1 MRHILNCIGLLCLLV
16 LLSTTSLATAQDKAR
31 ISVVGSG
38 VANAIVEALADAGQF
53 ESLKI
58 TTTGTAAGIDQFCN
72 GDIDIASASRAIS
85 AAENAICI
93 SNEVQHS
100 EFLIAHKI
108 VAFVANSDVPL
119 QCLSLSDLQAFVK
132 PSSGNQIIE
141 WSDYGEA
148 PEGLSLTAIVP
159 QETTLE
165 FVIVDNLVVGDR
177 LRRDVLTY
185 ADQTEALRLV
195 NETQGALAILAYS
208 AEIAANQDSKSLT
221 FSGDSAAEC
230 VEPSAETVEANLYN
244 AAQSIYLYVNR
255 SHLESNESL
264 KDFMQAVVDESS
276 SDTINST
283 GFTPVSAGIYELNQT
298 MLQNPESARSVGD
311 GATEF
316 EIPVELRGDIS
327 ISVAANAYRLLDR
340 IASELARGND
350 QLQVNIDATGKD
362 AAINSLCADEVD
374 IVSLDATL
382 TDRELE
388 ACNANSIV
396 AVPLNVG
403 AQATVILGNA
413 ADEHTECLT
422 SDQIAAV
429 WQAST
434 TAAVESW
441 SEVHVDLPEQQIVLF
456 GLTSVDR
463 YADILLRR
471 DGEVTPPIRRD
482 TEQDYDPLYRAAA
495 VGNVPGSLTYMS
507 WIDYLN
513 VLESGQANVHLV
525 GVDAGSGCVLP
536 SVASVSDGSY
546 PLSRPAKLL
555 VNELALADV
564 NVQSLLWSLYSD
576 QGWASLE
583 REGFAGVERAQLPSL
598 RRELETQFRLA
609 EAKAAAVEEAIDQ
622 DAAEDADEDTSAD
635 ESG

>member
-1 MRHILNCIGLLCLLV
+1 MRRILNCTGLLCLLA
-16 LLSTTSLATAQDKAR
+16 LLSTISLATAQDKAT

-38 VANAIVEALADAGQF
+38 VANAIVEALAKAGQF
-53 ESLKI
+53 ESVKI

-93 SNEVQHS
+93 SNEVQYS

-108 VAFVANSDVPL
+108 VAFVANRDVTL
-119 QCLSLSDLQAFVK
+119 QCLSQSDLQAFVK
-132 PSSGNQIIE
+132 PSAGNQIIE

-165 FVIVDNLVVGDR
+165 FVIVDNMVVGDR

-195 NETQGALAILAYS
+195 SETQGALAILAYS
-208 AEIAANQDSKSLT
+208 PELAANQDSNSLT
-221 FSGDSAAEC
+221 FSGDGAAEC
-230 VEPSAETVEANLYN
+230 VEPSAENVEANLYN

-264 KDFMQAVVDESS
+264 KEFMQDVVDESS
-276 SDTINST
+276 SDTIITT
-283 GFTPVSAGIYELNQT
+283 GFTPVSEGIYELNQT
-298 MLQNPESARSVGD
+298 MLENPESARSVGD
-311 GATEF
+311 GETEF
-316 EIPVELRGDIS
+316 EIPLELRGDIS
-327 ISVAANAYRLLDR
+327 ISVAANTYRLLDR

-362 AAINSLCADEVD
+362 TAINSLCADEVD

-382 TDRELE
+382 ADSDLE
-388 ACNANSIV
+388 TCNANGIV

-403 AQATVILGNA
+403 TQATVILGNA

-434 TAAVESW
+434 AAAVESW
-441 SEVHVDLPEQQIVLF
+441 SEVNEELPEQKIVLF

-463 YADILLRR
+463 YADILLQR
-471 DGEVTPPIRRD
+471 DGEVTPPVRRD

-513 VLESGQANVHLV
+513 VLESGQVNVHLV

-555 VNELALADV
+555 VNKLALADV

-576 QGWASLE
+576 QGWTSLE
-583 REGFAGVERAQLPSL
+583 REGFAGVERADLPSL

-609 EAKAAAVEEAIDQ
+609 EAKAAAVEETIDQ
-622 DAAEDADEDTSAD
+622 DAAEDTDEDTSAD